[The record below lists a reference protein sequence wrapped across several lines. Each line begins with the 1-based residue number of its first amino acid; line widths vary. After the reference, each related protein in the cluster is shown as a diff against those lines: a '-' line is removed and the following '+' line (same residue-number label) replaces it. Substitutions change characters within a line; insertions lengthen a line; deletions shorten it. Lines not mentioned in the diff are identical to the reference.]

1 MAMDEKA
8 LKKIHLLPNVITAF
22 GLACGLF
29 IIFKMSMLG
38 VGQVDEKTLYFAAAI
53 LLVASAADVLDGAVA
68 RALKAESRFGGIFD
82 SLADAITFGVSPAV
96 VVLKTLSIA
105 PGSELSFW
113 VTTAVMVFSICG
125 VLRLVRFSTA
135 AQTVTKEETT
145 AASKNFTG
153 LPIPAAAATIFS
165 TNLFLFSE
173 EGRSFLTY
181 TKELHAV
188 IMVAVLL
195 LIGYLMIS
203 RWKFPSQKNL
213 DIRVASFRRVFL
225 FVLAA
230 VITFY
235 GFIYHFPVVFMAVS
249 WLYIIV
255 AFTLSGY
262 RLIAGR
268 RSKTL
273 EEFEPAEDDLDLQ

>member
-1 MAMDEKA
+1 MENKA

-29 IIFKMSMLG
+29 IIFKMTMLG
-38 VGQVDEKTLYFAAAI
+38 VGQVDEKTLYLVAAI
-53 LLVASAADVLDGAVA
+53 LIIASAADVLDGAVA

-96 VVLKTLSIA
+96 VVLKTLSIQ

-135 AQTVTKEETT
+135 AQFPTVDEAA

-153 LPIPAAAATIFS
+153 LPIPAAAATVFS
-165 TNLFLFSE
+165 TNFFLISE
-173 EGRSFLTY
+173 EGQSFLTY

-213 DIRVASFRRVFL
+213 DIRVASFKRVFL
-225 FVLAA
+225 FVLGA
-230 VITFY
+230 VVTFY
-235 GFIYHFPVVFMAVS
+235 GFIYHFPLVFMGIS
-249 WLYIIV
+249 WLYILV
-255 AFTLSGY
+255 AFCLSAY

-268 RSKTL
+268 HSKTL
-273 EEFEPAEDDLDLQ
+273 EEFEPADDDLDLN

>member
-1 MAMDEKA
+1 MDEKA

-22 GLACGLF
+22 GLSCGLF
-29 IIFKMSMLG
+29 IIFKMTMLG
-38 VGQVDEKTLYFAAAI
+38 VGQVDETALFFAAAI
-53 LLVASAADVLDGAVA
+53 LIIASAADVLDGAVA
-68 RALKAESRFGGIFD
+68 RAMKAESRFGGIFD
-82 SLADAITFGVSPAV
+82 SLADAITFGVSPTV
-96 VVLKTLSIA
+96 VVLKTLSIE

-113 VTTAVMVFSICG
+113 LTTAAMVFAICG

-135 AQTVTKEETT
+135 SFTVSKEDATS
-145 AASKNFTG
+145 ASKNFTG
-153 LPIPAAAATIFS
+153 LPIPAAAATVVS
-165 TNLFLFSE
+165 TNLFLLSTE
-173 EGRSFLTY
+173 AQAYITY
-181 TKELHAV
+181 TKELHAIV
-188 IMVAVLL
+188 MVAVMLM
-195 LIGYLMIS
+195 IGYLMIS

-225 FVLAA
+225 FVLGA

-235 GFIYHFPVVFMAVS
+235 GFIYHFPFVFMGLS

-255 AFTLSGY
+255 AFCLSAV

-273 EEFEPAEDDLDLQ
+273 EEFEPADDDLDLE